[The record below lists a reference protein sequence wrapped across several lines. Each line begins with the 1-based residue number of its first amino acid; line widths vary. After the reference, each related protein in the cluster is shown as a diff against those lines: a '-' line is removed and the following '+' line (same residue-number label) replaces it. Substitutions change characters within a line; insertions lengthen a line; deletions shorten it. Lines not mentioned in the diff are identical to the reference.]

1 MLSAIL
7 RQSFVKISASM
18 PYHCPAYCC
27 KNRQTAENKL
37 RGITFHRFPTDIK
50 SRKRWELA
58 LRREAFMASS
68 STRLCSQHFRKEDFD
83 RTGQTVRIRDGVVPS
98 VFNFPTHLQRPV
110 ATRTSLTS
118 KKANTATPPS
128 PSAYC
133 SPPVAVAEPQNDL
146 SLDHSYALPTCP
158 AAMKARLGKALAKV
172 ESLEREKRNAKD
184 RERRAKSALCGLLE
198 DLRGNN
204 LIDKELKKKA
214 RLILS
219 SPPAKTGPRI
229 HQEGDRVCPPSTDTA
244 LKPTVTRE
252 SLCT

>member
-1 MLSAIL
+1 MA
-7 RQSFVKISASM
+7 
-18 PYHCPAYCC
+18 
-27 KNRQTAENKL
+27 AEFL
-37 RGITFHRFPTDIK
+37 VPEDPMQHLFMFPTDIK
-50 SRKRWELA
+50 SRKRWESA
-58 LRREAFMASS
+58 LRREAFMASP

-83 RTGQTVRIRDGVVPS
+83 RTGQTVRIRDGVIPS

-110 ATRTSLTS
+110 ATRRSLTS
-118 KKANTATPPS
+118 KKANTATSPS

-158 AAMKARLGKALAKV
+158 AAMKARLSTALAKV

-198 DLRGNN
+198 DLRGND

-214 RLILS
+214 GLILS

-229 HQEGDRVCPPSTDTA
+229 QQEGEGVCTPSTDTP
-244 LKPTVTRE
+244 LKTTVTRE